1 MNINQIKTA
10 FFIAWRYLFSA
21 KKHNIVNV
29 ISAISVTGI
38 CVCTAAL
45 IIVLSVFNG
54 MEEYVISNFN
64 SFNPDLEIKPVK
76 GKCFERDSFPFE
88 EMKRLKNVKYVE
100 EIVSDL
106 VLITYGE
113 TQTIVNIK
121 GISDKYL
128 ERFQMDKLL
137 IDGTLP
143 KNSANNDWVL
153 AGVINA
159 GTIQLNLNRWEML
172 KLYYPKRTK
181 KNFANPAEAFNT
193 MYLLPIG
200 VFATNTDY
208 DSKYIFAPIGHVR
221 TLTGYEQQATSVE
234 IRLKDFSQVT
244 ETQQKIE
251 EIVGAD
257 FSVKDKYQQE
267 ELLFKTMK
275 TEKLVV
281 YIILSFILVLAA
293 FNALGSLGMMIVEK
307 KEDIQIIRQLGAPNQ
322 MIKSVFLIEGIM
334 VSLAGG
340 VAGMLL
346 GALVCFLQ
354 QTFHLVTYGD
364 GVSYLIQYYPVSMLW
379 EDFATVFIIILIISV
394 LSSYFPTRIIKKT
407 ERI

>member
-1 MNINQIKTA
+1 MGVAHFKTA

-29 ISAISVTGI
+29 ISAISVIGI
-38 CVCTAAL
+38 TVCTAAL

-54 MEEYVISNFN
+54 MENLVISNFN
-64 SFNPDLEIKPVK
+64 SFNPDLEIKPAK
-76 GKCFERDSFPFE
+76 GKCFVTDSFPFE
-88 EMKRLKNVKYVE
+88 EIKRLNNVKYVE

-106 VLITYGE
+106 VLVTYGE
-113 TQTIVNIK
+113 TQTLVTMK

-128 ERFQMDKLL
+128 GRFKMDKLL
-137 IDGTLP
+137 IDGMLP
-143 KNSANNDWVL
+143 IEFEGNDWVL
-153 AGVINA
+153 LGAVNA

-181 KNFANPAEAFNT
+181 KNFANPTDAFNT
-193 MYLLPIG
+193 GHLLPIG

-208 DSKYIFAPIGHVR
+208 DNKYIFAPIDWVR
-221 TLTGYEQQATSVE
+221 DLTSYEGFATSVE
-234 IRLKDFSQVT
+234 ISLKDLSKT
-244 ETQQKIE
+244 DETQQLIQN
-251 EIVGAD
+251 ILGD
-257 FSVKDKYQQE
+257 NFTIKDRYQQE
-267 ELLFKTMK
+267 ILLFKTMK

-307 KEDIQIIRQLGAPNQ
+307 KEDIRIIQQLGAGLPMTRN
-322 MIKSVFLIEGIM
+322 IFLLEGAM

-354 QTFHLVTYGD
+354 QTFHIVTYGD
-364 GVSYLIQYYPVSMLW
+364 GMSYIIKYYPVSMQW
-379 EDFATVFIIILIISV
+379 GDFAIVFVIIMIISI
-394 LSSYFPTRIIKKT
+394 LSSYLPTRIIKKG
-407 ERI
+407 EIK